1 MGNLVI
7 SDREIVGQDAWGEDL
22 PDWITTLIGEC
33 DGSSQNKVATRL
45 GISAAVVSQVIRK
58 SYQGNYDN
66 IAMRV
71 REIYMSGDIECPA
84 IGVIA
89 SEVCLHWRD
98 EIRKGTSAGPQRIL
112 MTRFC
117 RKCPRNMPGSNKATE
132 PPAPDAEFKL
142 VFKSRR
148 SANAQS

>member
-1 MGNLVI
+1 MGNLVT
-7 SDREIVGQDAWGEDL
+7 SDREIVAEDAWGESL
-22 PDWITTLIGEC
+22 PDWITTLIREC

-66 IAMRV
+66 VSVRV
-71 REIYMSGDIECPA
+71 RDIYMSGDIECPA
-84 IGVIA
+84 IGVIS
-89 SEVCLHWRD
+89 SEICLHWRD
-98 EIRKGTSAGPQRIL
+98 EIRRGTSSDPQRIL

-117 RKCPRNMPGSNKATE
+117 RKCPRNMPGSAKEAE
-132 PPAPDAEFKL
+132 PLAPDTEFKL

-148 SANAQS
+148 HSNAQ